1 MNDNTYNILMPI
13 LQDFF
18 FIAGFTLFLVS
29 LVVGILL
36 ILRPSVIFKL
46 NNKADKGFSFRR
58 YTKFLELPNI
68 IDSVFYKHHL
78 IVGALVTITSSYILY
93 YFLMVYDEAV
103 ISGYI
108 SGLSYALV
116 LDLLINALRLF
127 MLFCSVFIILI
138 GLTIFFRPSQIK
150 RVEDWAN
157 RWVSTR
163 QKARELST
171 QHDGV
176 NQLAYKHPRITGSVI
191 TLLSLYA
198 IILLFLVYT
207 Q

>member
-13 LQDFF
+13 LKDFF
-18 FIAGFTLFLVS
+18 FIAGFTLFLIS

-36 ILRPSVIFKL
+36 IIKPSVIFKL
-46 NNKADKGFSFRR
+46 NNKAGKGFSFRR

-68 IDSVFYKHHL
+68 IDPVFYKHHL
-78 IVGALVTITSSYILY
+78 IVGALVTLTASYILY
-93 YFLMVYDEAV
+93 YFLLIYDESL

-108 SGLSYALV
+108 KGLSNALI
-116 LDLLINALRLF
+116 LDLLFSTLRLF
-127 MLFCSVFIILI
+127 MLFCSGFIILI

-150 RVEDWAN
+150 KVEKWAN
-157 RWVSTR
+157 HWVSTR
-163 QKARELST
+163 QKARELSSD
-171 QHDGV
+171 HDGI
-176 NQLAYKHPRITGSVI
+176 NQLAYKYPRFIGSVI

-198 IILLFLVYT
+198 TILLFLVYT